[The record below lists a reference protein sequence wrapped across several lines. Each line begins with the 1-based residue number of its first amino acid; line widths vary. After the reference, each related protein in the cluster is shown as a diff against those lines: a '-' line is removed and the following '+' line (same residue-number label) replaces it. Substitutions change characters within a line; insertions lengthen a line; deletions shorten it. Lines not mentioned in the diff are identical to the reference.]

1 MKDVWTIYKRELSS
15 YFGQPIAYA
24 IIVIFLLLS
33 MVFTFTLGNFIEA
46 GDASLTYSFFLYLPF
61 VLMVLVP
68 AVGMRLWSE
77 ELRSGTVELLGT
89 YPISMWAVILGK
101 FKAAATVW
109 LLAIAL
115 TFPIWLTVNWLGSP
129 DNLAIFSG
137 YIGAFLLA
145 CTFLAI
151 TLLVSAF
158 TRDQVV
164 CLIVS
169 SAICIGL
176 VFATFDPFVRQYSKT
191 FPAEV
196 KDAITAL
203 GVWEHFLSLA
213 RGAFRLQDFI
223 WFFSI
228 IVASLLGTSAI
239 LSAKR
244 S

>member
-1 MKDVWTIYKRELSS
+1 MKDVWTIYKRELLS
-15 YFGQPIAYA
+15 YFSQPIAYA

-77 ELRSGTVELLGT
+77 ELRSGTVELIGT
-89 YPISMWAVILGK
+89 YPISLWSVILGK

-109 LLAIAL
+109 LIAIAL
-115 TFPIWLTVNWLGSP
+115 TFPIWITVNWLGEP

-191 FPAEV
+191 FSPEV
-196 KDAITAL
+196 RDAITSL
-203 GVWEHFLSLA
+203 GVWDHFLSLA
-213 RGAFRLQDFI
+213 RGAFRLQDLI
-223 WFFSI
+223 WFASI
-228 IVASLLGTSAI
+228 ILASLLGTSAI

>member
-15 YFGQPIAYA
+15 YFTQPIAYT

-33 MVFTFTLGNFIEA
+33 MILTFTLGRFIDA
-46 GDASLTYSFFLYLPF
+46 GDASLTYSFFLYQPF

-77 ELRSGTVELLGT
+77 ELRSGTIELIGT
-89 YPISMWAVILGK
+89 YPISLWSVILGK
-101 FKAAATVW
+101 FKAASTVW

-115 TFPIWLTVNWLGSP
+115 TFPIWITVNWLGEP

-137 YIGAFLLA
+137 YLGTYLLA
-145 CTFLAI
+145 MTFLAI

-164 CLIVS
+164 CLIVA
-169 SAICIGL
+169 SAICIGI
-176 VFATFDPFVRQYSKT
+176 VFATFGPFVTQYSKA
-191 FPAEV
+191 FSEEV
-196 KDAITAL
+196 RDSITAI
-203 GVWEHFLSLA
+203 GVWDHYMSLA
-213 RGAFRLQDFI
+213 RGAFRLQDFV
-223 WFFSI
+223 WFASI

-244 S
+244 A

>member
-15 YFGQPIAYA
+15 FFSQPIAYT

-46 GDASLTYSFFLYLPF
+46 GDASLTYSFFLYQPF

-77 ELRSGTVELLGT
+77 ELRSGTIELIGT
-89 YPISMWAVILGK
+89 YPVSLWAVILGK

-109 LLAIAL
+109 FLAIAL
-115 TFPIWLTVNWLGSP
+115 TFPIWMTVNWLGEP

-137 YIGAFLLA
+137 YLGTLLLA

-164 CLIVS
+164 CLIVA
-169 SAICIGL
+169 SAICIAL
-176 VFATFDPFVRQYSKT
+176 VFATFEPFVRQYSKT
-191 FPAEV
+191 FPEGV
-196 KDAITAL
+196 REGITAL
-203 GVWEHFLSLA
+203 GVWDHFMSLA
-213 RGAFRLQDFI
+213 RGAFRLQDFV
-223 WFFSI
+223 WFVSI
-228 IVASLLGTSAI
+228 ILASLFGTSAI
-239 LSAKR
+239 LAAKR
-244 S
+244 A

>member
-1 MKDVWTIYKRELSS
+1 MKDVWTIYKRELGS
-15 YFGQPIAYA
+15 YFSQPIAYA

-77 ELRSGTVELLGT
+77 ELRSGTVELIGT
-89 YPISMWAVILGK
+89 YPISLWSVILGK

-109 LLAIAL
+109 LIAIAL
-115 TFPIWLTVNWLGSP
+115 TFPIWITVNWLGEP
-129 DNLAIFSG
+129 DNLAIISG

-158 TRDQVV
+158 TRDQVI

-191 FPAEV
+191 FSPEV

-203 GVWEHFLSLA
+203 GVWDHFLSLA
-213 RGAFRLQDFI
+213 RGAFRLQDLL
-223 WFFSI
+223 WFASI
-228 IVASLLGTSAI
+228 IIASLLGTSAI

>member
-1 MKDVWTIYKRELSS
+1 MNHVWTIYKRELAS

-33 MVFTFTLGNFIEA
+33 MVFTFTLGNFLEA

-61 VLMVLVP
+61 VLMILVP

-77 ELRSGTVELLGT
+77 ELRSGTIELIGT
-89 YPISMWAVILGK
+89 YPIPLWSVILGK

-115 TFPIWLTVNWLGSP
+115 TFPIWITVNWLGEP

-137 YIGAFLLA
+137 YLGAFLLA

-158 TRDQVV
+158 TRDQVI

-169 SAICIGL
+169 CAICIAI
-176 VFATFDPFVRQYSKT
+176 VFATFDPFVRQYSKA
-191 FPAEV
+191 FSPGV

-203 GVWEHFLSLA
+203 GVWDHFLSLA
-213 RGAFRLQDFI
+213 RGAFRLQDAV
-223 WFFSI
+223 WFLSI
-228 IVASLLGTSAI
+228 IGASLFGTSAI

-244 S
+244 A

>member
-1 MKDVWTIYKRELSS
+1 MKDVWTIYKRELAS
-15 YFGQPIAYA
+15 YFSQPIAYA

-46 GDASLTYSFFLYLPF
+46 GDASLTWSFFLYLPF

-77 ELRSGTVELLGT
+77 EMRSGTIELVGT
-89 YPISMWAVILGK
+89 YPISLWSVILGK
-101 FKAAATVW
+101 FLAAASVW

-115 TFPIWLTVNWLGSP
+115 TFPIWITVNWLGEP

-137 YIGAFLLA
+137 YIGVFLLA

-176 VFATFDPFVRQYSKT
+176 VFATFEPFVQQYSKVLS
-191 FPAEV
+191 AGMR
-196 KDAITAL
+196 DAITSL
-203 GVWEHFLSLA
+203 GVWDHFLSLA
-213 RGAFRLQDFI
+213 RGSFRLQDLV
-223 WFFSI
+223 WFLSI
-228 IVASLLGTSAI
+228 ILASLLGTSAI

-244 S
+244 A

>member
-1 MKDVWTIYKRELSS
+1 MKDVWTIYKRELGS

-77 ELRSGTVELLGT
+77 ELRSGTVELVGT
-89 YPISMWAVILGK
+89 YPISLWSVILGK

-115 TFPIWLTVNWLGSP
+115 TFPIWITVNWLGEP

-137 YIGAFLLA
+137 YIGAYLLA

-158 TRDQVV
+158 TRDQVI

-169 SAICIGL
+169 SAICIAL
-176 VFATFDPFVRQYSKT
+176 VFATFEPFVRQYSKT
-191 FPAEV
+191 FSPEV
-196 KDAITAL
+196 RDAITAL
-203 GVWEHFLSLA
+203 GVWDHFLSLA
-213 RGAFRLQDFI
+213 RGAFRLQDFV
-223 WFFSI
+223 WFISI
-228 IVASLLGTSAI
+228 IAAALFGTSAI

>member
-1 MKDVWTIYKRELSS
+1 MKHVWTIFKRELSS
-15 YFGQPIAYA
+15 YFSQPIAYA
-24 IIVIFLLLS
+24 IIIIFLLLS
-33 MVFTFTLGNFIEA
+33 MVLTFTLGSFIEV
-46 GDASLTYSFFLYLPF
+46 GDASLSYSFFTYLPF

-77 ELRSGTVELLGT
+77 ELRTGTIELIGT
-89 YPISMWAVILGK
+89 YPISLWSVILGK
-101 FKAAATVW
+101 FLAAAVVW

-115 TFPIWLTVNWLGSP
+115 TFPIWVTVNWLGEP

-169 SAICIGL
+169 SAICIAL
-176 VFATFDPFVRQYSKT
+176 VLATFDPFVRQYSKI
-191 FPAEV
+191 FSPEV
-196 KDAITAL
+196 KDAITTL
-203 GVWEHFLSLA
+203 GVWDHFLSLA
-213 RGAFRLQDFI
+213 RGAFRVQDMV
-223 WFFSI
+223 WFASI
-228 IVASLLGTSAI
+228 IGASLLGTSAI

-244 S
+244 A

>member
-1 MKDVWTIYKRELSS
+1 MKDVWTIYKRELGS

-77 ELRSGTVELLGT
+77 ELRSGTVELIGT
-89 YPISMWAVILGK
+89 YPISLWSVILGK

-109 LLAIAL
+109 LIAIAL
-115 TFPIWLTVNWLGSP
+115 TFPIWITVNWLGEP
-129 DNLAIFSG
+129 DNLAIISG

-158 TRDQVV
+158 TRDQVI

-191 FPAEV
+191 FSPEV

-203 GVWEHFLSLA
+203 GVWDHFLSLA
-213 RGAFRLQDFI
+213 RGAFRLQDVL
-223 WFFSI
+223 WFASI
-228 IVASLLGTSAI
+228 IIASLLGTSAI

>member
-1 MKDVWTIYKRELSS
+1 MKDVWTIFKRELSS
-15 YFGQPIAYA
+15 FFSQPIAYA
-24 IIVIFLLLS
+24 IIVIYLLLS
-33 MVFTFTLGNFIEA
+33 MVFTFTLGNFIET
-46 GDASLTYSFFLYLPF
+46 GDASLTYSFFLYQPF

-77 ELRSGTVELLGT
+77 ELRSGTIELIGT
-89 YPISMWAVILGK
+89 YPISLWSVIQGK

-109 LLAIAL
+109 LIAILL
-115 TFPIWLTVNWLGSP
+115 TFPIWITVNWLGEP
-129 DNLAIFSG
+129 DNLAIISG
-137 YIGAFLLA
+137 YIGTYLLA

-164 CLIVS
+164 CLIVA

-176 VFATFDPFVRQYSKT
+176 VFASFEPFVRQYSKT
-191 FPAEV
+191 LPGGI

-203 GVWEHFLSLA
+203 GVWDHYLSLA
-213 RGAFRLQDFI
+213 RGSFRLQDFV
-223 WFFSI
+223 WFISF

-244 S
+244 A

>member
-1 MKDVWTIYKRELSS
+1 MKDVWTIYKRELLS
-15 YFGQPIAYA
+15 YFSQPIAYA

-77 ELRSGTVELLGT
+77 ELRSGTVELIGT
-89 YPISMWAVILGK
+89 YPISLWSVILGK

-109 LLAIAL
+109 LIAIAL
-115 TFPIWLTVNWLGSP
+115 TFPIWITVNWLGEP

-191 FPAEV
+191 FSPEV
-196 KDAITAL
+196 RDEITSL
-203 GVWEHFLSLA
+203 GVWDHFLSLA
-213 RGAFRLQDFI
+213 RGAFRLQDLI
-223 WFFSI
+223 WFASI
-228 IVASLLGTSAI
+228 ILASLLGTSAI

>member
-1 MKDVWTIYKRELSS
+1 MKDVWTIYKRELAS
-15 YFGQPIAYA
+15 YFSQPIAYA
-24 IIVIFLLLS
+24 IIVIFLLLA

-61 VLMVLVP
+61 ILMVLVP
-68 AVGMRLWSE
+68 AVGMRLISE
-77 ELRSGTVELLGT
+77 ELRSGTLELVGT
-89 YPISMWAVILGK
+89 YPISLWAVIVGK

-115 TFPIWLTVNWLGSP
+115 TFPIWITVNWLGEP
-129 DNLAIFSG
+129 DNLAILSG
-137 YIGAFLLA
+137 YIGATLLA

-158 TRDQVV
+158 TRDQVI

-191 FPAEV
+191 LAPDV
-196 KDAITAL
+196 KDAITSL
-203 GVWEHFLSLA
+203 GVWDHYLSLA
-213 RGAFRLQDFI
+213 RGAFRLQDFV
-223 WFFSI
+223 WFASI
-228 IVASLLGTSAI
+228 ILASLFGTSAI

-244 S
+244 A